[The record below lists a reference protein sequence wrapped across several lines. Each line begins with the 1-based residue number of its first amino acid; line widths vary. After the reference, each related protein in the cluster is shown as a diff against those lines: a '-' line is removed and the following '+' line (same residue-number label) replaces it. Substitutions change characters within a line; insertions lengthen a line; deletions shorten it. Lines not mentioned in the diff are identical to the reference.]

1 MSSSLSGL
9 PPLPKSLSGILN
21 LEDSPT
27 SIPHGSMIP
36 PFLSTSSQSAFRSV
50 SRPAQSSPVSSSM
63 LYTNTG
69 SSASRPRSRDSF
81 PTQTDDQR
89 SGRRASSATVQEAQ
103 ARPSGSMRSSS
114 VSSMYMNTQ
123 EVRSTYSPSGGR
135 KMTNLDT
142 QLAFLRQEMV
152 SLRQMDMDLLCK
164 FWSLNE
170 SLQEY
175 KAHQSRHSSLSPHDW
190 LEHDDVDGDSDGSD
204 EYYNEQYASPEDNYN
219 QPYRNGGEQPRQ
231 SQPQPN
237 YRNGHGTSGA
247 RLKPVQ
253 EQGFATGSNSSLEF
267 GEI

>member
-27 SIPHGSMIP
+27 SIPHGSIP
-36 PFLSTSSQSAFRSV
+36 PFLAISSQSAFRSV
-50 SRPAQSSPVSSSM
+50 SRPGQSSPLSSS
-63 LYTNTG
+63 LYANTSG
-69 SSASRPRSRDSF
+69 GRPRSRDSF
-81 PTQTDDQR
+81 TSQTDADQR
-89 SGRRASSATVQEAQ
+89 SGRRASSATTQEA
-103 ARPSGSMRSSS
+103 RPTASMRSSS

-123 EVRSTYSPSGGR
+123 EVRSTYSPSGQR
-135 KMTNLDT
+135 KMTNLDS

-175 KAHQSRHSSLSPHDW
+175 KAQQSRHSSLSPHDW
-190 LEHDDVDGDSDGSD
+190 LEQEDQDGDSDGSE
-204 EYYNEQYASPEDNYN
+204 EYYSEHYASPEDSYI
-219 QPYRNGGEQPRQ
+219 QPYRNGQDQPRQ
-231 SQPQPN
+231 PQPA

-253 EQGFATGSNSSLEF
+253 EQSFGTGSNSSLEF
-267 GEI
+267 GDI

>member
-27 SIPHGSMIP
+27 SLSHGSIP
-36 PFLSTSSQSAFRSV
+36 PFLAGSSQSAFRSV
-50 SRPAQSSPVSSSM
+50 SRPAQSSPVSTSLYANTVSS
-63 LYTNTG
+63 G
-69 SSASRPRSRDSF
+69 RPRSRDSF
-81 PTQTDDQR
+81 PSQPDTEQR
-89 SGRRASSATVQEAQ
+89 SGRRASSSTIQEP
-103 ARPSGSMRSSS
+103 RPAGSLRSSS

-123 EVRSTYSPSGGR
+123 EVRSTYSPSGQR

-164 FWSLNE
+164 FWALNE

-175 KAHQSRHSSLSPHDW
+175 KAQQSRHSSLSPHDW
-190 LEHDDVDGDSDGSD
+190 LEQEDQDGDSDGSE
-204 EYYNEQYASPEDNYN
+204 EYYSEHYASPEDSYI
-219 QPYRNGGEQPRQ
+219 QPYRNGQEPAR
-231 SQPQPN
+231 QPQPA
-237 YRNGHGTSGA
+237 YMNGHGTSGA

-253 EQGFATGSNSSLEF
+253 EQSFGTGSNSSLEF
-267 GEI
+267 GDI